1 MGEIINL
8 NNSGEITPG
17 DGEDALLEVTQ
28 GILVDAR
35 TTLDSKKS
43 LSVRSNR

>member
-8 NNSGEITPG
+8 NSASEIASVS
-17 DGEDALLEVTQ
+17 GEDALLEITQ

-43 LSVRSNR
+43 LSVDKDS